1 MRYTVESTAKIG
13 KRVRVFVDDK
23 EVDRCTMADTG
34 KGVVEYYPI
43 DPRTGKVRINGK
55 RSDLVVKRRYGKVTV
70 RGWDD

>member
-13 KRVRVFVDDK
+13 KRVRVFVDGK
-23 EVDRCTMADTG
+23 EVGRCIMADTN

-43 DPRTGKVRINGK
+43 DPRSGKVRVNGK

-70 RGWDD
+70 EAWDD